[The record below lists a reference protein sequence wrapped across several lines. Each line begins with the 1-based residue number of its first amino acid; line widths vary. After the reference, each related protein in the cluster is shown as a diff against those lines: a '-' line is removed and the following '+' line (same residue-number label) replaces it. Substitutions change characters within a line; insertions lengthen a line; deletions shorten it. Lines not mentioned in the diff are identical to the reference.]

1 MSTTAMA
8 DIEWILE
15 RNDWVVHDFQG
26 VLVMSFESGVHIF
39 VSAIDLAG
47 VSFVCLRASVGSDLQ
62 PSPAL
67 YRWVATQAGES
78 IVGALDADV
87 TEDGLVAVT
96 LQYFVPV
103 DGFNDD
109 TVDVLVGA
117 MCARAEGLKE
127 TVTQMFA

>member
-1 MSTTAMA
+1 MGTTAMA

-15 RNDWVVHDFQG
+15 SNDWVVQEFQG
-26 VLVMSFESGVHIF
+26 VLVIPFESGLHIF
-39 VSAIDLAG
+39 VSSIDIAD
-47 VSFVCLRASVGSDLQ
+47 VTFVGLRTYVGSDLQ

-87 TEDGLVAVT
+87 TDDGLVTVT

-103 DGFNDD
+103 DGFNDE
-109 TVDVLVGA
+109 TVDVIVGGLS
-117 MCARAEGLKE
+117 ARAEALRE